1 MPYNRPI
8 RLPTLGEMI
17 GSPKAGKEAGI
28 LDRFFAMLQER
39 RARNRE
45 QQTAD
50 VLQGLDELNRQNE
63 LNPTAKRT
71 RAVQNLEER
80 LRMDGILK

>member
-1 MPYNRPI
+1 M
-8 RLPTLGEMI
+8 PTLGEMI
-17 GSPKAGKEAGI
+17 SSPQAGKEAGI
-28 LDRFFAMLQER
+28 LERFFAMIQER

-50 VLQGLDELNRQNE
+50 VLQGLDKLKRQNE

-80 LRMDGILK
+80 LLMDGIIK

>member
-1 MPYNRPI
+1 MPYNHPI
-8 RLPTLGEMI
+8 RMPTLGEMI
-17 GSPKAGKEAGI
+17 SSTQAGKEAGI
-28 LDRFFAMLQER
+28 LDGFFAMLKER

-50 VLQGLDELNRQNE
+50 VLQGLDELKRQNE

-71 RAVQNLEER
+71 RVLQNLEER
-80 LRMDGILK
+80 LRMEGIIK

>member
-1 MPYNRPI
+1 M
-8 RLPTLGEMI
+8 PTLGEMMNA
-17 GSPKAGKEAGI
+17 SQAEKEAGI
-28 LDRFFAMLQER
+28 LDRFFSMLQER

-50 VLQGLDELNRQNE
+50 VLQGLDELKRQNE